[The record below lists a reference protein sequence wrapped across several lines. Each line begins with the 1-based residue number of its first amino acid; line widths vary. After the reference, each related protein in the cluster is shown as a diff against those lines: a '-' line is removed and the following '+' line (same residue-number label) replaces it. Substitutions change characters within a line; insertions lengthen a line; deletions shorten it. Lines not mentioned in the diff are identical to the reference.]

1 MPDLGLVV
9 VVVDLETEADFLQL
23 SAGLVLPRL
32 AGLHRSL
39 VLPLAEV
46 HQLADR
52 RFRVRRHLDQV
63 KIGLRG
69 EPQGVFDSDDADLF
83 PLRADEADLRYT
95 DPVVDAW
102 FADLS
107 NSCVWTAVK

>member
-1 MPDLGLVV
+1 MADLGLIVM
-9 VVVDLETEADFLQL
+9 VVDLQAEADFLEL
-23 SAGLVLPRL
+23 GARLILPRL

-52 RFRVRRHLDQV
+52 RFRIRGYLDQV
-63 KIGLRG
+63 EISLRG
-69 EPQGVFDSDDADLF
+69 EPQSIFDSDDADLF

-107 NSCVWTAVK
+107 NSCVWTVVK